1 MKRIENLNKILDE
14 EIDGVEML
22 ELKIVNLLIEFI
34 VLWGDI
40 MFFFLNFDFF
50 EVFKI

>member
-22 ELKIVNLLIEFI
+22 ENSKFI
-34 VLWGDI
+34 DWVYCFMGGYNV
-40 MFFFLNFDFF
+40 FFLNFDFF